1 MYDINMHDG
10 SATLTKDFLRVQP
23 MSTSRHD
30 KLFYYDYVYDSE
42 TYEWAPD
49 STQIAP
55 GAVIVGTSHAAPC
68 NVSRYIVVSI
78 KNARL
83 TLASGPLVKHVMIA
97 DVKRHEQA

>member
-1 MYDINMHDG
+1 MAFHVDIDTLAG
-10 SATLTKDFLRVQP
+10 SMNFLRVQP
-23 MSTSRHD
+23 MPTSSSD
-30 KLFYYDYVYDSE
+30 KLFYYDYVYGSE
-42 TYEWAPD
+42 TYEWALN

-68 NVSRYIVVSI
+68 GVTRYIVVSV

-83 TLASGPLVKHVMIA
+83 TLASGPLVKHVSIA